1 MEADSLLR
9 SRLPVVPAPAADE
22 RLSSWLARLA
32 ALYGVTVGGLLEH
45 LGIGVR
51 PSSSDFIG
59 DLEWRL
65 GAREAAAIVAATG
78 QSLDALRAM
87 TFAELRSP
95 ARALIARRGRRICP
109 ACAENPAVERK
120 SEALPWVFWCPRHGA
135 RMRPPHGP
143 ALEDHL
149 SCEALARLDPL
160 ARLGAARL
168 GAWVSEEGD
177 DDASAAPSL
186 VSLLDFLTA
195 SYRRSSPPKLAE
207 IPGATFRERRF
218 HEALSCPVPR
228 QTLLVVVPEYDRA
241 APVFAK
247 AVASG
252 LSALARGSLLQTYAL
267 AVGLGRLS
275 DAPVAEAVKPLAA
288 SDAEGEARLCGILR
302 SWPAPLRRRIE
313 AERRK
318 QTAAPARTAP
328 RAVGLA
334 LHGRPGSARDE
345 VWRRLATDLVAENAE
360 LLAGLGAEAKIGALM
375 RLAEAR
381 KHAPVSKTPAQS
393 H

>member
-1 MEADSLLR
+1 MEADHLLR
-9 SRLPVVPAPAADE
+9 YRLPVVPAPAADE

-45 LGIGVR
+45 FGIGER

-59 DLEWRL
+59 DLEWRP
-65 GAREAAAIVAATG
+65 GAGEAAAIAAATG

-87 TFAELRSP
+87 TFAELRP
-95 ARALIARRGRRICP
+95 RARGLVARRGRRICP
-109 ACAENPAVERK
+109 ACADNPAIKRK

-135 RMRPPHGP
+135 RMRPLHGP
-143 ALEDHL
+143 ALADRF
-149 SCEALARLDPL
+149 CGEALARLDPF
-160 ARLGAARL
+160 AQRGAARL
-168 GAWVSEEGD
+168 GAWASEEEDG
-177 DDASAAPSL
+177 DASATPSL

-195 SYRRSSPPKLAE
+195 SYRRPSPPKLVE

-218 HEALSCPVPR
+218 HEALSRLVPR
-228 QTLLVVVPEYDRA
+228 QTLPVVVPEYDRA

-247 AVASG
+247 AVAPG

-275 DAPVAEAVKPLAA
+275 DAPVAEAVKALAA

-313 AERRK
+313 SERRK
-318 QTAAPARTAP
+318 RAPP

-334 LHGRPGSARDE
+334 LHWRRGSERDD

-360 LLAGLGAEAKIGALM
+360 RLAGLGAEAKIGALM

-381 KHAPVSKTPAQS
+381 KHAPVSKTPVQS